1 MKCIVDDEE
10 LFNIKAFGINA
21 ETFRYI
27 FSSVMR
33 DKLFFVAIV
42 CFSEM
47 MQKFTNTLDNL
58 SLTFTF
64 GLAFYKN
71 RE

>member
-1 MKCIVDDEE
+1 MECIVVDEE

-21 ETFRYI
+21 EVFRYI

-33 DKLFFVAIV
+33 DKLCFVAIV
-42 CFSEM
+42 CYSEM

-58 SLTFTF
+58 SLM
-64 GLAFYKN
+64 
-71 RE
+71 